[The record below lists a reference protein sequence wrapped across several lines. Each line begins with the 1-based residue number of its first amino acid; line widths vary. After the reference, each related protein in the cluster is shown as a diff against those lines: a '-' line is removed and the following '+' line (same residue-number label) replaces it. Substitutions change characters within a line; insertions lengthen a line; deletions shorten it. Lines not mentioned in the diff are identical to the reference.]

1 VRIAGT
7 ALNDALDFS
16 AITLTGITLI
26 DGGAGND
33 TITGSAGA
41 DVILGNLGTDT
52 IQAGAGDDVIQF
64 GASTLDVVDG
74 GSGNNSLVANV
85 ANALIV
91 WTNVTNVQRVD
102 GGAFTGVRIAGTAAN
117 DVLDLSAITLTSIA
131 LIDGG
136 AGNDTITGSAGADVI
151 FGNLGTDTIQ
161 AGAGDDTIQFG
172 AATLDVVDGGAGSN
186 RLVANAAN
194 ASIVWPSVTN
204 VQRVEGGAFA
214 GVALLGSAGA
224 DLIDLSAVTLV
235 NVARIDAAAGN
246 DTIRGSTSADT
257 LFGGTGADQLTGGA
271 GADIFGVRLV
281 TESRTAGGIDVISDF
296 TLGSDRLDLSAIDA
310 STTVTGNQAFSF
322 IGTSAFSG
330 VAGQLRIDTA
340 TAGRTKVLGD
350 INGDRLTDVE
360 VHLLWSDPNT
370 PLVITSTEIVL

>member
-1 VRIAGT
+1 
-7 ALNDALDFS
+7 
-16 AITLTGITLI
+16 
-26 DGGAGND
+26 
-33 TITGSAGA
+33 
-41 DVILGNLGTDT
+41 
-52 IQAGAGDDVIQF
+52 
-64 GASTLDVVDG
+64 
-74 GSGNNSLVANV
+74 
-85 ANALIV
+85 
-91 WTNVTNVQRVD
+91 
-102 GGAFTGVRIAGTAAN
+102 
-117 DVLDLSAITLTSIA
+117 
-131 LIDGG
+131 
-136 AGNDTITGSAGADVI
+136 
-151 FGNLGTDTIQ
+151 
-161 AGAGDDTIQFG
+161 
-172 AATLDVVDGGAGSN
+172 VDGGAGSN

-214 GVALLGSAGA
+214 GVALLGTAGA

-310 STTVTGNQAFSF
+310 STRVTGNQAFSF

-330 VAGQLRIDTA
+330 VAGQLRIDTT

-360 VHLLWSDPNT
+360 VHLLWGDPNT

>member
-1 VRIAGT
+1 
-7 ALNDALDFS
+7 
-16 AITLTGITLI
+16 
-26 DGGAGND
+26 
-33 TITGSAGA
+33 
-41 DVILGNLGTDT
+41 LGNLGTDT

-102 GGAFTGVRIAGTAAN
+102 GGAFTGVRIAGTTAE
-117 DVLDLSAITLTSIA
+117 DTMDFSSITLTSIA

-136 AGNDTITGSAGADVI
+136 AGNDSITGSAGADVI
-151 FGNLGTDTIQ
+151 FGNLGTDTIL
-161 AGAGDDTIQFG
+161 AGAGDDAIQFG

-186 RLVANAAN
+186 RLIANAAN

-214 GVALLGSAGA
+214 GVALLGTAGA

-257 LFGGTGADQLTGGA
+257 IFGGTGADQLTGGA

-281 TESRTAGGIDVISDF
+281 TESRSAGGIDVISDF

-330 VAGQLRIDTA
+330 VAGQLRIDTT